1 MKGNERNDLIVSW
14 LTISIAFSILMS
26 RDFLNLMAFVIVF
39 PIALITVGTGFIL
52 HELAHRTVAR
62 HFGKHAEFRAWQFGL
77 IFAILSAFVGFIFA
91 APGAVYI
98 YGNITRKQN
107 GYISIAGPAV
117 NIAVALF
124 FGLIAFA
131 VPNGIVNLT
140 GTIGFQ
146 INMFLAMFN
155 LIPFGPLDGVKVF
168 VWSKTVW
175 LVTFAIAL
183 LGVGSFMLGFF

>member
-1 MKGNERNDLIVSW
+1 LQGTLE
-14 LTISIAFSILMS
+14 SI
-26 RDFLNLMAFVIVF
+26 
-39 PIALITVGTGFIL
+39 
-52 HELAHRTVAR
+52 
-62 HFGKHAEFRAWQFGL
+62 GKHAEFRAWQFGL

-117 NIAVALF
+117 NIVVALF